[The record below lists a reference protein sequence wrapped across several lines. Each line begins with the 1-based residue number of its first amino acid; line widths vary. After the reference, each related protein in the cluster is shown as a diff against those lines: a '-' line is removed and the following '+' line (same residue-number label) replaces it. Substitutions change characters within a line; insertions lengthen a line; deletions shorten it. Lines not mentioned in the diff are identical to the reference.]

1 MKYTAFVPA
10 RSGSKRLPGK
20 NIKLLAGKPLVVWT
34 LEAFINS
41 SKVGEVIFSTDSM
54 DYWQIVKE
62 YIKSD
67 KLILDFRSS
76 EESGDSVKIFDYLKN
91 ENKKIFDNRDGVFIL
106 ALPTVP
112 LRTTAHI
119 NEAIDLYETL
129 GKPVFSAVQY
139 GFSISFAF
147 TQSDNNW
154 QAIFD
159 NSPMITGNTRS
170 QDQAEIYHPNGAIY
184 LRPINDLRLNVL
196 TTLYEGAIPYIM
208 SDIDSVDIDNEID
221 FILAAAVIKS
231 KKNNQLATK
240 GI

>member
-1 MKYTAFVPA
+1 MNKIKYTAFVPA

-54 DYWQIVKE
+54 EYWQIVKE

-76 EESGDSVKIFDYLKN
+76 EEAGDSVKIFDYLKN
-91 ENKKIFDNRDGVFIL
+91 ENKKIFDNRGGVFIL
-106 ALPTVP
+106 ALPTAP

-147 TQSDNNW
+147 TQSENNW
-154 QAIFD
+154 QAVFED
-159 NSPMITGNTRS
+159 SPMITGNTRS

-184 LRPINDLRLNVL
+184 LRPINDLRSNVL

-208 SDIDSVDIDNEID
+208 SDIDSADIDNEID
-221 FILAAAVIKS
+221 FMLAAAVIES
-231 KKNNQLATK
+231 KKNNQLAT
-240 GI
+240 